1 MFAATRTSVV
11 WPEKVDDVLRLYG
24 SWVAGSDVAR
34 AQLMLALADRDIGS
48 GMALGVYPT
57 EDDLAQG
64 GDLADVLLRRAGS
77 MFAIAPIRELYEVFI
92 NAVPEPTSA
101 VSADAPLFARV
112 TTLRMVPSAIDEAF
126 EIVQRSV
133 LSVSQQQRGHR
144 GFLGLGNRESG
155 KTVSIVLWES
165 ESALYAS
172 EHSGNYQNQLARI
185 ARFLREPPAREVY
198 EVIAMRVHPCPPEE

>member
-11 WPEKVDDVLRLYG
+11 WPEKVDDVLRLYA
-24 SWVAGSDVAR
+24 SWVAGSDVAG

-48 GMALGVYPT
+48 GLALGVYPT

-77 MFAIAPIRELYEVFI
+77 MFAVAPIRETYEVFI
-92 NAVPEPTSA
+92 NAVPVPPTLVTSE
-101 VSADAPLFARV
+101 APLFARV
-112 TTLRMVPSAIDEAF
+112 TTLRMIPAAIDEAF
-126 EIVQRSV
+126 GIVQQNV
-133 LSVSQQQRGHR
+133 LKVSQQQRGHR
-144 GFLGLGNRESG
+144 GFIGLGNRETG
-155 KTVSIVLWES
+155 KTASVVLWES
-165 ESALYAS
+165 ESALHAS

-198 EVIAMRVHPCPPEE
+198 EVIALRVADAST